1 MNDRQHLPGDFYIL
15 LHDFKKMSD
24 AGQSVTL
31 SPLALK
37 FFHEVIEN
45 MAYSYETIAQMLLE
59 RHVNSEDVAHL
70 IDELQGYEE

>member
-1 MNDRQHLPGDFYIL
+1 
-15 LHDFKKMSD
+15 MS
-24 AGQSVTL
+24 AEGKPVTL

-59 RHVNSEDVAHL
+59 RHVNSEDVARL